1 MVELSPLTWVIL
13 CSERGDGG
21 RRVPRRKRP
30 KRTVGLLLVLG
41 LRRILR
47 VVASFLAHRLLND
60 SISQLIVLLEV
71 NERRWMALLG
81 DGRRLPRRRNT
92 SFMCQAS
99 AVGCFV
105 CPIGSISSGLYRNS
119 NRLNGRFFVIHV
131 KIVIRVNI
139 YSSKPTG
146 GGLLQ
151 AWLQEVAG
159 TMHYEA

>member
-71 NERRWMALLG
+71 NERRWRALLG

-99 AVGCFV
+99 GVSC
-105 CPIGSISSGLYRNS
+105 
-119 NRLNGRFFVIHV
+119 RLFCLR
-131 KIVIRVNI
+131 
-139 YSSKPTG
+139 
-146 GGLLQ
+146 L
-151 AWLQEVAG
+151 
-159 TMHYEA
+159 